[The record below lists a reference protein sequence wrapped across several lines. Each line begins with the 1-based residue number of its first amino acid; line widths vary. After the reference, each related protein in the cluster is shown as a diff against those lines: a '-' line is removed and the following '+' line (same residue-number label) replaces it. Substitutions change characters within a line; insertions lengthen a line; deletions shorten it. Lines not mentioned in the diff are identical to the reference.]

1 MDSTNNFEIWAR
13 AQGRFAMIAFWA
25 LIGTYAYVKYLT

>member
-1 MDSTNNFEIWAR
+1 MSNTAIFMR

-25 LIGTYAYVKYLT
+25 VVGAYTYVKYFS

>member
-1 MDSTNNFEIWAR
+1 MSNTAIFMR

-25 LIGTYAYVKYLT
+25 LIGTYTYVKYLT